1 MCESYHS
8 MVSGQSKQGWIPT
21 QEKTNIL
28 IAASRKPHFI
38 LKKKNSSNCSSTNEM
53 KALVFLFCIWSTWI
67 STWNIGS
74 SFVKTK
80 SRTIN
85 HKIIIN
91 ILKTKLI
98 ENSDLFIPFFLSAKH
113 VEVELVIFFHVRL
126 IKTFALCLIRHVLYL
141 PKCLC
146 LYTKLK
152 RERLFVF
159 HFYTLL
165 SRYIDIEEDVNK
177 IWRENKICAPK
188 HKKLQQIFFQQPV
201 FVSLFLL
208 LVTVIVSNIHE
219 TL

>member
-1 MCESYHS
+1 
-8 MVSGQSKQGWIPT
+8 
-21 QEKTNIL
+21 
-28 IAASRKPHFI
+28 
-38 LKKKNSSNCSSTNEM
+38 M

-126 IKTFALCLIRHVLYL
+126 IKTFALCLIRRVCFISSEMLVFIYKVETRTSVCISLLHS
-141 PKCLC
+141 P
-146 LYTKLK
+146 LK
-152 RERLFVF
+152 IHWREE
-159 HFYTLL
+159 H
-165 SRYIDIEEDVNK
+165 VNK
-177 IWRENKICAPK
+177 IWRENKICAQK

>member
-1 MCESYHS
+1 MQQWNSLSAAASVCESYHS

-21 QEKTNIL
+21 QDKTNIL

-91 ILKTKLI
+91 ILKTKLRQSCGHR
-98 ENSDLFIPFFLSAKH
+98 EYRFIYSFFLSAKH

-126 IKTFALCLIRHVLYL
+126 IKTFALCLIRLVLYL
-141 PKCLC
+141 LKCLC

-165 SRYIDIEEDVNK
+165 SRYIDVKNM
-177 IWRENKICAPK
+177 
-188 HKKLQQIFFQQPV
+188 
-201 FVSLFLL
+201 
-208 LVTVIVSNIHE
+208 
-219 TL
+219 